1 MTAKTKFV
9 RNPTFKDTALNSAP
23 VMSAVT
29 ELAYQIGARAS
40 GMFGA
45 ERYVVKPAVQGPH
58 RCHAIVATGDL
69 HAIRSNALHMTLN
82 KAIGG

>member
-9 RNPTFKDTALNSAP
+9 SNPTFKDTALNSAP

-58 RCHAIVATGDL
+58 RCHAIVATGDMNDNPTDDSM
-69 HAIRSNALHMTLN
+69 AVQMRGT
-82 KAIGG
+82 